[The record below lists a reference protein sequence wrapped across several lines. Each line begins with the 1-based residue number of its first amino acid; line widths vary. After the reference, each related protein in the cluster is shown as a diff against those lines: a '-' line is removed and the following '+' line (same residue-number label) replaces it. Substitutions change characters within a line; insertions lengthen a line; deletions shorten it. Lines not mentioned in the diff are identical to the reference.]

1 MSLRSCRD
9 DPRIKPGEG
18 AMPSW
23 RSLLFN
29 GLLRILRVKEQWK
42 SAAAV
47 QDRVR
52 ELSKR
57 PASHR
62 PNGLGRNVQVSLREF
77 KSWPVYHTAPS
88 ASPETGNHVLF
99 LHGGGYINEIVR
111 AHWRF
116 VGYLTRNAPAR
127 CVVPIFPLAPQGT
140 ATDVVP
146 AVGNLLREL
155 LESVGPANLSVVGN
169 SAGAG
174 LALAAAQWLRD
185 SGFPQPKIL
194 VLISPWLDGTV
205 GREEQVA
212 IAPHDLILDIP
223 GLAEAARLYAG
234 KLDVT
239 HSLVSPL
246 SGDLH
251 GLAPMIV
258 FSGTHD
264 LFHPDSVALADKA
277 RQADVPMELHI
288 EKGLPHSYAMLPTPE
303 GHRACAI
310 IARAVARRS

>member
-1 MSLRSCRD
+1 
-9 DPRIKPGEG
+9 
-18 AMPSW
+18 MPSW
-23 RSLLFN
+23 QSLLLN
-29 GLLRILRVKEQWK
+29 GLLRILRPKRRWK

-47 QDRVR
+47 HDRVR
-52 ELSKR
+52 ELAKR

-62 PNGLGRNVQVSLREF
+62 PSGLGRDVQVNLR
-77 KSWPVYHTAPS
+77 KWAGWPVYHTVPS
-88 ASPETGNHVLF
+88 ASHETGNHVLF
-99 LHGGGYINEIVR
+99 LHGGGYINEIVG
-111 AHWRF
+111 AHWRL

-140 ATDVVP
+140 AMDVVP

-155 LESVGPANLSVVGN
+155 LESVGPANVSVVGN

-174 LALAAAQWLRD
+174 IALAAAQWLRD
-185 SGFPQPKIL
+185 SGFPQPKTL
-194 VLISPWLDGTV
+194 VLISPWLDALV

-212 IAPHDLILDIP
+212 IAPRDLILDIP
-223 GLAEAARLYAG
+223 GLAEAGRLYAG

-239 HSLVSPL
+239 HPLVSPL

-264 LFHPDSVALADKA
+264 VFHPDSVALADKA
-277 RQADVPMELHI
+277 KQAGVPMEI
-288 EKGLPHSYAMLPTPE
+288 YVEKGLPHNYAVLPTPE
-303 GHRACAI
+303 GHQARAI
-310 IARAVARRS
+310 IARAVAGRP